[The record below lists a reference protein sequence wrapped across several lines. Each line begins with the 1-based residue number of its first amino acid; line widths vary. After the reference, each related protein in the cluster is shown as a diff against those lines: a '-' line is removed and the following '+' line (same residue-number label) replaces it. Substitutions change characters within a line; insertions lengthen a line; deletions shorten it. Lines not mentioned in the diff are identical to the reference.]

1 MNAVRAAMCS
11 RQIGRYRNEMRLAV
25 VYVLEDE
32 QSTVGYG
39 VTVNIAASH
48 GFLT

>member
-1 MNAVRAAMCS
+1 MNTILRGAMWS
-11 RQIGRYRNEMRLAV
+11 SQIGQYRNELV
-25 VYVLEDE
+25 VYILEDE

-48 GFLT
+48 VY